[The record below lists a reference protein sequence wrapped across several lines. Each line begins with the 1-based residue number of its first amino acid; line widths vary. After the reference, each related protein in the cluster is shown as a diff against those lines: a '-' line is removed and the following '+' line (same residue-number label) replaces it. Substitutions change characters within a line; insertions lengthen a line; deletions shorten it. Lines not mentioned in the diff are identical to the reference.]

1 MPQVKVYGRAD
12 SLRPI
17 RSKLSDVIQSC
28 MTDGIGLP
36 PEKRFQ
42 RFILIEPEDFIF
54 SMDRTEQYIIIEI
67 SMFEGRDVETKKKLL
82 KLLMERIHK
91 QLDIPTND
99 IEITIFETPKCN
111 WGIRGQTGDELGLS
125 YKVEV

>member
-1 MPQVKVYGRAD
+1 MPQVKIYGRAD

-17 RSKLSDVIQSC
+17 RGKLSDVIQSC
-28 MTDGIGLP
+28 MTDDIGLP

-42 RFILIEPEDFIF
+42 RFILLEPEDFIY
-54 SMDRTEQYIIIEI
+54 SMDRTEQYIVIEI
-67 SMFEGRDVETKKKLL
+67 SMFEGRDVATKKKLL
-82 KLLMERIHK
+82 RLLMDRIHN
-91 QLDIPTND
+91 QLSIPVND
-99 IEITIFETPKCN
+99 IEITIYETPKCN

>member
-1 MPQVKVYGRAD
+1 MPQVKIYGRAD

-17 RSKLSDVIQSC
+17 RSKLSDIIQSC

-42 RFILIEPEDFIF
+42 RFILIDPEDFIY
-54 SMDRTEQYIIIEI
+54 SMDRSEQYIIIEI
-67 SMFEGRDVETKKKLL
+67 IMFEGRDVITKKKLL
-82 KLLMERIHK
+82 KLLMERIHS
-91 QLDIPTND
+91 QLNIPTND
-99 IEITIFETPKCN
+99 IEITLFETPKCN

-125 YKVEV
+125 YKVEA

>member
-1 MPQVKVYGRAD
+1 MPQVKIYGRAD

-17 RSKLSDVIQSC
+17 RGKLSDVIQSC

-42 RFILIEPEDFIF
+42 RFILLEPEDFIY
-54 SMDRTEQYIIIEI
+54 SMDRTEQYIVIEI
-67 SMFEGRDVETKKKLL
+67 SMFEGRDVATKKKLL
-82 KLLMERIHK
+82 RLLMDRIHN
-91 QLDIPTND
+91 QLSIPVND
-99 IEITIFETPKCN
+99 IEITIYETPKCN

>member
-17 RSKLSDVIQSC
+17 RSQLSDVIQSC

-42 RFILIEPEDFIF
+42 RFILLEPEDFIY
-54 SMDRTEQYIIIEI
+54 SMDRTEQYLIIEI
-67 SMFEGRDVETKKKLL
+67 SLFEGRDIETKKKLL
-82 KLLMERIHK
+82 KLLMERIHQ
-91 QLDIPTND
+91 QLNIPTND
-99 IEITIFETPKCN
+99 IEVTIFETPKCN